1 MNRLLRRLPRLD
13 TIDPSR
19 AATAAV
25 GLALGALFAIGVRVA
40 GTPITGA
47 PIAAGIAAA
56 IVAGALIAGAL
67 LVRRLSADVGTL
79 LIGSAGAV
87 SAAALLFAL
96 RPLEAAGPAGFAP
109 LISAW
114 FMTLAVVGGPALVA
128 GIGLTTLVAAEDGRA
143 RGTLALTG
151 VTVGLLITALIGER
165 LFDLDRLRLIATMG
179 AILPAIIIMRMGLPT
194 LALPSERRLPST
206 DLQLTELALVALPAA
221 LVSSVAIHVATVSI
235 VLPLIVGVPFV
246 AAIVGIRLAIAGVSE
261 TRLAR
266 LLPGAAAAIA
276 LSLPAAIAWPLG
288 SELLLLGA
296 GLLVVVVDAVRRV
309 MGLPTPQDGR
319 TLRLLTGIVIGLIA
333 APVVVT
339 LLGERLAVAALLV
352 ATMAIRLRV
361 PGMRELRETSLVRAA
376 LGRAIPFAVLSGIAI
391 IGAGAI
397 IGAVPAMTRFWILT
411 IAAVAAI
418 RSTRLLVVGTA
429 LPIVVA
435 LAVAIAPSLELRG
448 PTGTAAAYGDRL
460 SPTSWVANGPALVGI
475 QRHTDTTR
483 SSAGAY
489 DRSAPIGQ
497 VVALIDTRGGTQS
510 ILAIGLAG
518 GDAASYATASRSIR
532 FFEPLPE
539 LAALVG
545 AGRVTSYLAD
555 APAAPTV
562 TVGRPRGLATTL
574 PAASADLVIVDARFG
589 WSIPAE
595 HVTVEGL
602 AEWARVAGPRGL
614 IAVHLSAR
622 GVDLE
627 GPLAAA
633 AAELGL
639 TALVRTDVPA
649 SSPDGT
655 RIPSTWM
662 VIAADGGS
670 LEQLRAST
678 SSPFRLAVPTRAWR
692 DRQIDLIGALRL
704 LP

>member
-19 AATAAV
+19 AATAAA
-25 GLALGALFAIGVRVA
+25 GLALGALFAIGIRVA

-67 LVRRLSADVGTL
+67 LVRRLSAEVNTL
-79 LIGSAGAV
+79 LIGSAGAT

-96 RPLEAAGPAGFAP
+96 RPLESAGPAGFAP
-109 LISAW
+109 LIGAW
-114 FMTLAVVGGPALVA
+114 FMTLAVVGGPALAA
-128 GIGLTTLVAAEDGRA
+128 GIGLAALVAADDGRE
-143 RGTLALTG
+143 RSTIALTG
-151 VTVGLLITALIGER
+151 AIVGLLVTALIGER

-179 AILPAIIIMRMGLPT
+179 AILPAIVAMRTSLPALT
-194 LALPSERRLPST
+194 LPSERRLPST
-206 DLQLTELALVALPAA
+206 DLQLTELALAALPAA
-221 LVSSVAIHVATVSI
+221 LVSAVAIHVTTVSI
-235 VLPLIVGVPFV
+235 VLPLIAGVPFV
-246 AAIVGIRLAIAGVSE
+246 AAAIGLRVAIGGLSE
-261 TRLAR
+261 SRLAR

-276 LSLPAAIAWPLG
+276 LPLPAAIAWPLG
-288 SELLLLGA
+288 SELLLVGV
-296 GLLVVVVDAVRRV
+296 GLMVVTADAYRRV
-309 MGLPTPQDGR
+309 VSLPVPQVGR
-319 TLRLLTGIVIGLIA
+319 GLRLLTGVVIGLIA

-339 LLGERLAVAALLV
+339 LLGERLAVAALLLV
-352 ATMAIRLRV
+352 TIALRLRV
-361 PGMRELRETSLVRAA
+361 PGLREAPETSLVRGA
-376 LGRAIPFAVLSGIAI
+376 LARAIPFVLLSGLAI

-397 IGAVPAMTRFWILT
+397 IGAVPTMTRFWLLT
-411 IAAVAAI
+411 ITAVAAI
-418 RSTRLLVVGTA
+418 RSTRLLVAGTA

-435 LAVAIAPSLELRG
+435 VAIAAAPGLELRG

-460 SPTSWVANGPALVGI
+460 SPTSWVANGPALVGV

-489 DRSAPIGQ
+489 DRAAPIGQ
-497 VVALIDTRGGTQS
+497 VVALIDARGGTQS

-555 APAAPTV
+555 APVAPVV
-562 TVGRPRGLATTL
+562 TVGRPRGLARSL
-574 PAASADLVIVDARFG
+574 PDASADLVIVDARFG

-602 AEWARVAGPRGL
+602 TEWARIAGPRGL

-649 SSPDGT
+649 SNPDGT

-662 VIAADGGS
+662 VIAADGASVDG
-670 LEQLRAST
+670 LRANAA
-678 SSPFRLAVPTRAWR
+678 SPFRLAVPTRAWH
-692 DRQIDLIGALRL
+692 DRQVDLIGALRL